1 MRQVR
6 TFKTLALL
14 ATFVVGFFSISGF
27 PTVQASTGTQSFVG
41 RPNAPINDTSTAS
54 STINVPQSGAIS
66 DVNVVVDIAHSHS
79 GDLQITLT
87 HENSGSRITLLQ
99 WLNGPSFAF
108 GCGSDGIAAVFDD
121 AAGAPMDSYDCS
133 TDFESPVTGVWRP
146 TASLASFNGI
156 NMAGNWTLEVNDTIA
171 TDNGTL
177 NAWALIFNSD
187 APAIDP
193 DGGAGGGDGGGIVGG
208 DPIADAMAIIN
219 GGLGTIPRCSTV
231 SNETNGAMV
240 ATIPTNISFDVF
252 CRVINQDSEYIRTAG
267 EIGVDAVINMDVV
280 QAVDVYSVNES
291 NTAQGTELCLRGA
304 GGILFLNAVNS
315 PRVPEWLPAQQQSG
329 YTCASIPADGTA
341 VLVSDGESPAMVSD
355 GAAPSVSTPASVALS
370 DCQITTTYMVN
381 IRDLP
386 NLTNSEVIDMV
397 PYDLTLQAT
406 ERTSDWF
413 RVVYLDFQG
422 WINIDFLNTT
432 GSCSM

>member
-1 MRQVR
+1 MRLIRLLQ
-6 TFKTLALL
+6 KLAFIAILAFASVGGAGLL
-14 ATFVVGFFSISGF
+14 QAQEVG
-27 PTVQASTGTQSFVG
+27 PQSYVG
-41 RPNAPINDTSTAS
+41 RPNAPINDATSAT
-54 STINVPQSGAIS
+54 STINVPESGTIS

-87 HENSGSRITLLQ
+87 HGPTGRQTTLLQ
-99 WLNGPSFAF
+99 WLNGPGFAF

-121 AAGAPMDSYDCS
+121 AASSPMDSYDCS
-133 TDFESPVTGVWRP
+133 SDFEAPVTGVWQP
-146 TASLASFNGI
+146 TGNLTTFNGI
-156 NMAGNWTLEVNDTIA
+156 NMAGSWTIEVNDTIA

-193 DGGAGGGDGGGIVGG
+193 DGGAGGGDGGGGGG
-208 DPIADAMAIIN
+208 DPVADAMAIIN
-219 GGLGTIPRCSTV
+219 GGLGSIPRCSTV

-252 CRVINQDSEYIRTAG
+252 CRVINQDSEYVRTAG

-280 QAVDVYSVNES
+280 QAVDVYSVDKS
-291 NTAQGTELCLRGA
+291 STAQGTELCLRGA
-304 GGILFLNAVNS
+304 GGIIFLNAANS
-315 PRVPEWLPAQQQSG
+315 PRIPEWLPAQQQNG

-341 VLVSDGESPAMVSD
+341 VLVSDGESPAMVE
-355 GAAPSVSTPASVALS
+355 GQAPTVSTPASVAL
-370 DCQITTTYMVN
+370 DNCQITTTYMVN

-386 NLTNSEVIDMV
+386 NLTTSEVIDMV

-413 RVVYLDFQG
+413 RVIYLDFQG
-422 WINIDFLNTT
+422 WINIDFLNPT
-432 GSCSM
+432 GNCSM